1 VAGVGGA
8 MMVPVG
14 RLVVLRT
21 TAKSELVR
29 AIAYL
34 TWPAPVAPVVAP
46 APGGILSTYASWRWI
61 FVIDVPLGI
70 GAVLL
75 ARRLVPDVRG
85 SGPTALDR
93 RGFLLTALGVG
104 ALVVGMESLG
114 APDPQW
120 VIVGVGLGVAVVALV
135 LAVRHLLHAER
146 PLLDLRVLRAAD
158 APVRYPDGAA
168 GSGRGVGG
176 VPWSVSLS
184 CSPRR
189 RCRCSWACWC

>member
-1 VAGVGGA
+1 MSNLSVAGVGGA
-8 MMVPVG
+8 MMVPVR

-61 FVIDVPLGI
+61 FVINVPLGI

-120 VIVGVGLGVAVVALV
+120 GGRRRRAG
-135 LAVRHLLHAER
+135 RGRRGPGPRR
-146 PLLDLRVLRAAD
+146 PPPAARRAA
-158 APVRYPDGAA
+158 AAGPAGAA
-168 GSGRGVGG
+168 
-176 VPWSVSLS
+176 
-184 CSPRR
+184 RR
-189 RCRCSWACWC
+189 